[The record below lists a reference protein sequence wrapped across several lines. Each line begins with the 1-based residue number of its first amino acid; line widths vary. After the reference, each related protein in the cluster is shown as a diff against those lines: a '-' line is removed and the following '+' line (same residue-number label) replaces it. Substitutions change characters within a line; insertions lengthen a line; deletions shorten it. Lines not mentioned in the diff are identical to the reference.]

1 MEISLGGF
9 MYKVEFTKEEIDASL
24 IQIGARIDDLKKIQ
38 KEEAKKENVKRVLEM
53 EEFMKPIISFRQKL
67 MDVRFR

>member
-1 MEISLGGF
+1 